1 MGSEMC
7 IRDRVKS
14 AWKNLPVEEVTV
26 DENRPH
32 FVKTIADP
40 VNQVKGYD
48 LPVSAFTGYE
58 DGTMPNGSAAYEK
71 RGTANFVPMWLP
83 DNCIQCNQCSFV
95 CPHAVVR
102 PFLVSE

>member
-1 MGSEMC
+1 MNYQAIDKGAEGLVEVK
-7 IRDRVKS
+7 VKS

-58 DGTMPNGSAAYEK
+58 DGTMPNGSAAYENVVQQISYQC
-71 RGTANFVPMWLP
+71 GFLIIVFNVINVLLFVRM
-83 DNCIQCNQCSFV
+83 Q
-95 CPHAVVR
+95 
-102 PFLVSE
+102 